1 MDKECATVPYYVV
14 ESLIA
19 VHKKQLLHL
28 SLVFLCII
36 FIIVSAFVYVW
47 TSYDYESSETTTVQ
61 QDGAGLNVYGS
72 ANRVSNVA
80 EGYGSQ
86 DPASYP

>member
-80 EGYGSQ
+80 EGYSAQ